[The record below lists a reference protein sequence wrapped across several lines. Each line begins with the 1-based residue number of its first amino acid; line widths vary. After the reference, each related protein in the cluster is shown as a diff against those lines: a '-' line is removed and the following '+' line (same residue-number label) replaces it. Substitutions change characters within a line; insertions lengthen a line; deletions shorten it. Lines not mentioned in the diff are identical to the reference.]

1 MSHSAISADTVQG
14 TSLTSATPRGE
25 NSLVQTTGVEITAL
39 PLLSTTVL
47 TFYTVVELFTGYY
60 YPKDPLKEFQ
70 LSALVSVSFK
80 YLSCAVLLLFKS
92 VVRCMTLQKKL
103 QNIFFIVVILTFC
116 QCVILIYLTRLLS
129 VCQ

>member
-92 VVRCMTLQKKL
+92 VVMTLQKKL

-116 QCVILIYLTRLLS
+116 QCVILIYAF
-129 VCQ
+129 

>member
-1 MSHSAISADTVQG
+1 MRLHGIMSHAAINADTVQG

-60 YPKDPLKEFQ
+60 YPKDPLK
-70 LSALVSVSFK
+70 
-80 YLSCAVLLLFKS
+80 
-92 VVRCMTLQKKL
+92 
-103 QNIFFIVVILTFC
+103 
-116 QCVILIYLTRLLS
+116 
-129 VCQ
+129 